1 MDTVNKK
8 YEIEIEVLTPV
19 SIGTGA
25 EKEWVKGVD
34 FLIADGKIYK
44 LNLQKMLALQQASNP
59 ADGIDRITNII
70 AQRKKAQQKSEA
82 LTALLGDNLDKVSDQ
97 IIPLP
102 AQTDSPIK
110 TCIKNELSN
119 RPIIPGSSL
128 KGAIRS
134 HIYNY
139 LEVKEKKE
147 SDVFGSMETGEDFMR
162 FLKIGDAEFEQT
174 EFVNT
179 KIFNLMKE
187 SNGQWI
193 GGWKHKQDKT
203 TPDFQATGFNTLYEV
218 LMPHAKGSASI
229 MLSPKAYQAV
239 GQRNKQVAE
248 SKKRELLD
256 IETLFKII
264 NENTAKYL
272 KKELAF
278 FETYATHDEPYGNI
292 MGALEKLLQEA
303 GKCSQT
309 NKSCILKMAAG
320 SGFHTI
326 TGDWQFAD
334 FTKEPLGRKKEDKN
348 ANPKSRKVALY
359 KDRDGKHLAALMGF
373 VKLRILSQ
381 EEIKQIETA
390 RKEMAEQK
398 RREQMGTS
406 IRSQLARAKA
416 LIDRQDP
423 EPESA
428 QELIDLLASTYPELL
443 QEEPLASEYRNTA
456 EQISGVRLQQQQ
468 EQARMAQYR
477 SLLDEFAQAAENGD
491 AELAE
496 EKYQQACGLV
506 PEGKELASLKET
518 LDGLKYDKLI
528 QAAEA
533 AYEAQNFSAALE
545 KCEKAGHLFPL
556 RPEHK
561 DLSNKVNAAQKA
573 SKGLSVLEEKN
584 EKGEYKTRDFKL
596 IKAKTNDF
604 LKKANLTRIPDDQ
617 IPILEATLKR
627 VYAQLK
633 PRDKK
638 DWDDMG
644 GLWTRDIMPWV
655 GEEKM
660 KGMFKKIIQNQQ

>member
-139 LEVKEKKE
+139 LEVKDKKE
-147 SDVFGSMETGEDFMR
+147 SDVFGSMKTGEDFMR
-162 FLKIGDAEFEQT
+162 FLKIGDAEFEQA

-264 NENTAKYL
+264 NENTARYL

-278 FETYATHDEPYGNI
+278 FETYATHDEPCGNI
-292 MGALEKLLQEA
+292 MGSLEKLLQEV
-303 GKCSQT
+303 GKCSQENT
-309 NKSCILKMAAG
+309 SCILKMAAG
-320 SGFHTI
+320 SGFHAI
-326 TGDWQFAD
+326 TGDWQFTD
-334 FTKEPLGRKKEDKN
+334 FTKEPLGRKKNEK
-348 ANPKSRKVALY
+348 AKPKSRKVALY
-359 KDRDGKHLAALMGF
+359 GNKQAALMGF

-381 EEIKQIETA
+381 EEIQQRETA
-390 RKEMAEQK
+390 RKERAERQQ
-398 RREQMGTS
+398 REKLIASVQALLTN
-406 IRSQLARAKA
+406 AKT
-416 LIDRQDP
+416 LIEKQEPNP
-423 EPESA
+423 EAA
-428 QELIDLLASTYPELL
+428 QEITNRIANDYPEILQETSLATEYQDIEKGIADLL
-443 QEEPLASEYRNTA
+443 
-456 EQISGVRLQQQQ
+456 QQRQQ
-468 EQARMAQYR
+468 EQARMEQYQR
-477 SLLDEFAQAAENGD
+477 LLNEFKKAMENED
-491 AELAE
+491 VELAE
-496 EKYQQACGLV
+496 EKYQQACELV
-506 PEGKELASLKET
+506 PDGQELASLRET
-518 LDGLKYDKLI
+518 LDELKYEKLI

-533 AYEAQNFSAALE
+533 AYETQDFSSALE
-545 KCEKAGHLFPL
+545 KCEKAGNLFPL
-556 RPEHK
+556 RSEHK
-561 DLSNKVNAAQKA
+561 DLLIKVNTAQKA

>member
-1 MDTVNKK
+1 MDTINKK

-19 SIGTGA
+19 SIGAGA
-25 EKEWVKGVD
+25 EKDWVEGVD
-34 FLIADGKIYK
+34 FLIADGQIYK
-44 LNLQKMLALQQASNP
+44 LNLQKMLALQQANNP
-59 ADGIDRITNII
+59 TDGIGRMTAYI
-70 AQRKKAQQKSEA
+70 AMHDSRRLKN
-82 LTALLGDNLDKVSDQ
+82 LLGDNLDKVSDQ

-102 AQTDSPIK
+102 TKTDNSIK

-119 RPIIPGSSL
+119 RPIMPGSSL

-139 LEVKEKKE
+139 LEVKDKKE
-147 SDVFGSMETGEDFMR
+147 SDVFGSMKTGEDFMR
-162 FLKIGDAEFEQT
+162 FLKIGDAEFEQA

-179 KIFNLMKE
+179 KIFNLKE
-187 SNGQWI
+187 SQGHWI
-193 GGWKHKQDKT
+193 GGWKHGKKQT
-203 TPDFQATGFNTLYEV
+203 LPNFQPTEFNTLYEA
-218 LMPHAKGSASI
+218 LMPHAKGCASI
-229 MLSPKAYQAV
+229 MLSHKAYQAIC
-239 GQRNKQVAE
+239 QRNKQMAE

-256 IETLFKII
+256 IEKLFKII
-264 NENTAKYL
+264 NENTAKYI
-272 KKELAF
+272 KKEHAF
-278 FETYATHDEPYGNI
+278 FETYATHDEPCSNI
-292 MGALEKLLQEA
+292 MESLEKLLQEV
-303 GKCSQT
+303 GSCSQENT
-309 NKSCILKMAAG
+309 SCILKMAAG
-320 SGFHTI
+320 SGFHAI

-334 FTKEPLGRKKEDKN
+334 FTKEPLGRGRKENKG

-496 EKYQQACGLV
+496 EKYQQAYGLV

-518 LDGLKYDKLI
+518 LDGLKYEKLI

-533 AYEAQNFSAALE
+533 AYETRDFSSALE
-545 KCEKAGHLFPL
+545 KCEKAGNLFPL
-556 RPEHK
+556 RSEHK
-561 DLSNKVNAAQKA
+561 DLLIKVNTAQKA
-573 SKGLSVLEEKN
+573 SKGLRILEEKN
-584 EKGEYKTRDFKL
+584 EKGEYKTRDLKL

>member
-19 SIGTGA
+19 SIGAGA
-25 EKEWVKGVD
+25 EKDWIKGVD
-34 FLIADGKIYK
+34 FLIADGQIYK
-44 LNLQKMLALQQASNP
+44 LNLQKMLALQQAINP
-59 ADGIDRITNII
+59 TDGIGIITNII
-70 AQRKKAQQKSEA
+70 AQHNIGKLA
-82 LTALLGDNLDKVSDQ
+82 ALLGDNLDKASDQ

-102 AQTDSPIK
+102 AQTDNPIK

-139 LEVKEKKE
+139 LEVKDKKE
-147 SDVFGSMETGEDFMR
+147 SDVFGSMKTGEDFMR
-162 FLKIGDAEFEQT
+162 FIKIGDAEFEQA

-179 KIFNLMKE
+179 KIFNLRDE
-187 SNGQWI
+187 NGQKK
-193 GGWKHKQDKT
+193 GGWKYQLHKT
-203 TPDFQATGFNTLYEV
+203 SSNFQATGFNTIYEA
-218 LMPHAKGSASI
+218 LMPHTKGCASI
-229 MLSPKAYQAV
+229 MLSPKTYQAIC
-239 GQRNKQVAE
+239 QRYKQAAA
-248 SKKRELLD
+248 SKKEKLFD

-264 NENTAKYL
+264 NENTARYL

-278 FETYATHDEPYGNI
+278 FETYATHDEPCGNI
-292 MGALEKLLQEA
+292 MGSLEKLLQEVR
-303 GKCSQT
+303 KCSQENT
-309 NKSCILKMAAG
+309 SCILKMAAG

-373 VKLRILSQ
+373 VKLQILSQ

-533 AYEAQNFSAALE
+533 AYEAQDFSAALE

-561 DLSNKVNAAQKA
+561 DLSNKMNAAQKA

>member
-19 SIGTGA
+19 SIGAGA
-25 EKEWVKGVD
+25 EKDWIKGVD
-34 FLIADGKIYK
+34 FLIADGQIYK
-44 LNLQKMLALQQASNP
+44 LNLQKMLALQQAINP
-59 ADGIDRITNII
+59 TDGIGIITNII
-70 AQRKKAQQKSEA
+70 AQHNIGKLA
-82 LTALLGDNLDKVSDQ
+82 ALLGDNLDKASDQ

-102 AQTDSPIK
+102 AQTDNPIK

-139 LEVKEKKE
+139 LEVKDKKE
-147 SDVFGSMETGEDFMR
+147 SDVFGSMKTGEDFMR
-162 FLKIGDAEFEQT
+162 FIKIGDAEFEQA

-179 KIFNLMKE
+179 KIFNLRDE
-187 SNGQWI
+187 NGQKK
-193 GGWKHKQDKT
+193 GGWKYQLHKT
-203 TPDFQATGFNTLYEV
+203 SSNFQATGFNTIYEA
-218 LMPHAKGSASI
+218 LMPHTKGCASI
-229 MLSPKAYQAV
+229 MLSPKTYQAIC
-239 GQRNKQVAE
+239 QRYKQAAA
-248 SKKRELLD
+248 SKKEKLFD

-264 NENTAKYL
+264 NENTARYL

-278 FETYATHDEPYGNI
+278 FETYATHDEPCGNI
-292 MGALEKLLQEA
+292 MGSLEKLLQEVR
-303 GKCSQT
+303 KCSQENT
-309 NKSCILKMAAG
+309 SCILKMAAG
-320 SGFHTI
+320 SGFHAI
-326 TGDWQFAD
+326 TGDWQFTD
-334 FTKEPLGRKKEDKN
+334 FTKEPLGRRKENKN
-348 ANPKSRKVALY
+348 AKPKSRKVALY
-359 KDRDGKHLAALMGF
+359 GNTQAALMGF

-381 EEIKQIETA
+381 EEIQQRETA
-390 RKEMAEQK
+390 HKERAEKQRKEK
-398 RREQMGTS
+398 LITS
-406 IRSQLARAKA
+406 IQTLLTNAKT
-416 LIDRQDP
+416 LIGKQNPNP
-423 EPESA
+423 EAA
-428 QELIDLLASTYPELL
+428 QEITNRIANDYPEILQDASLATEYQDIEKGIADLL
-443 QEEPLASEYRNTA
+443 
-456 EQISGVRLQQQQ
+456 QQRQQ
-468 EQARMAQYR
+468 EQARMEQYQR
-477 SLLDEFAQAAENGD
+477 LLNEFKKAMENED
-491 AELAE
+491 VELAE

-533 AYEAQNFSAALE
+533 AYEAQDFSAALE

-556 RPEHK
+556 KPEHK

-638 DWDDMG
+638 AWDNLDG
-644 GLWTRDIMPWV
+644 IWIRDIMPWV
-655 GEEKM
+655 GDVKM
-660 KGMFKKIIQNQQ
+660 KELFEKIIKDKE